1 MTNFESFESFESLGS
16 LGLLSFFGSLGMPEM
31 IIFALVVLLLFGGAK
46 LPGLMR
52 NMGRSINEFKTGMN
66 EKPEEKPRKVDDASS
81 RSEIEKPETKSEEI
95 VNH

>member
-1 MTNFESFESFESLGS
+1 MTIFESI
-16 LGLLSFFGSLGMPEM
+16 GLLAFLGTYEM
-31 IIFALVVLLLFGGAK
+31 VIMGLIVLVLFGGAK

-66 EKPEEKPRKVDDASS
+66 EKPEERPRNVEDASNNS
-81 RSEIEKPETKSEEI
+81 QVEKAETKSEEI